1 MRCAWLP
8 LLGEVISYGEIL
20 RDLYG
25 EMMRNDLRM
34 QVAEVSSFAFQ
45 KQAIIFLLRGRD
57 MDSLENERRD

>member
-1 MRCAWLP
+1 M
-8 LLGEVISYGEIL
+8 